1 MRRAT
6 TGALLFFTALASNA
20 EAPEGRWEGVIRI
33 PGSDQPVIVDLAP
46 ASAGGWT
53 GSIILPGLGIKGAPL
68 SNIAL
73 AGTDVSFDVGRA
85 LTDPKTGPAR
95 FAIHSGTADTM
106 TGDMQLA
113 GNVANVTLARMGS
126 AQVEPPVKSTAVGAD
141 IAREWNGEFDL
152 GGYPRQVTIKLEN
165 HANSG
170 ATATFV
176 IVGKRTNDL
185 PVDLVIQDG
194 DSLRIE
200 SGTTQVVFEG
210 RVFATAGEIKGTVS
224 LGSLE
229 VPVVLRRAGG
239 KS

>member
-6 TGALLFFTALASNA
+6 TGALPFFIALACNA
-20 EAPEGRWEGVIRI
+20 AAPEGRWEGVIRI
-33 PGSDQPVIVDLAP
+33 PGSDQSVIVDLAQ
-46 ASAGGWT
+46 ASPGVWT

-68 SNIAL
+68 ANIEV

-85 LTDPKTGPAR
+85 LTDAKAGPAR
-95 FAIHSGTADTM
+95 LVVHSVNADTM

-113 GNVANVTLARMGS
+113 GNVADVAFARAGS

-165 HANSG
+165 HANAG

-176 IVGKRTNDL
+176 IVGKRTNDF

-210 RVFATAGEIKGTVS
+210 RVFAQAGEIKGTVS

-239 KS
+239 NS

>member
-1 MRRAT
+1 MRPAT
-6 TGALLFFTALASNA
+6 IGALLLITAFACRA
-20 EAPEGRWEGVIRI
+20 AAPDGRWEGVIHI
-33 PGSDQPVIVDLAP
+33 PGSDQPVTVDLTQ
-46 ASAGGWT
+46 ASPGVWT

-68 SNIAL
+68 SNIAV
-73 AGTDVSFDVGRA
+73 AGTGVSFDVGRA
-85 LTDPKTGPAR
+85 LTDAKAGPAR
-95 FAIHSGTADTM
+95 FAIQSVNADTM

-113 GNVANVTLARMGS
+113 GNVANVKLARVGS
-126 AQVEPPVKSTAVGAD
+126 AQVESPVKSTAVGAD

-152 GGYPRQVTIKLEN
+152 GGYPRQMTIKLEN
-165 HANSG
+165 HANAA

-176 IVGKRTNDL
+176 IVGKRTNDF

-210 RVFATAGEIKGTVS
+210 RVFAQAGEIKGTVS